1 MKKVITLL
9 TDFGLRDPYVGAM
22 KGVILSICPDVN
34 IVDISHEIRKFDIRQ
49 GAYVLAA
56 SASFFPKGTI
66 HVGVVDPGVGT
77 ARKAIIM
84 ETKRSFY
91 IGPDNGLLTL
101 AALREGVKKVV
112 QITNSKYMLPRVSR
126 TFHGRDIFAPAAA
139 YLANGVP
146 IENFGPLLEEYEI
159 LSFSKPHV
167 QKDQI
172 EGEIIYIDGF
182 GNIVTNIYSE
192 ILEKVGISEEDKIKV
207 LLNDKL
213 EKVLKICK
221 AYNEVKKGEFLAI
234 IGSGNFLEISINQ
247 GNAAK
252 KLNVKEGAKIKI
264 KLT

>member
-1 MKKVITLL
+1 MKKLITLL
-9 TDFGLRDPYVGAM
+9 TDFGLKDPYVGAM
-22 KGVILSICPDVN
+22 KGVILSICPDAN

-56 SASFFPKGTI
+56 SAIFFPRGTI

-77 ARKAIIM
+77 TRKAIII
-84 ETKRSFY
+84 ETKKSFY

-101 AALREGVKKVV
+101 AALREGIKKVV
-112 QITNSKYMLPRVSR
+112 HIINREYMLPRVSR

-139 YLANGVP
+139 HLAKGIP
-146 IENFGPLLEEYEI
+146 IEDFGPTLEKYEI
-159 LSFSKPHV
+159 LSFSEPHI
-167 QKDQI
+167 QANQI

-182 GNIVTNIYSE
+182 GNIVTNIFSE
-192 ILEKVGISEEDKIKV
+192 ILEKTGISEGDKIKI
-207 LLNDKL
+207 LLGDKL

-252 KLNVKEGAKIKI
+252 KLNVKEGTRIKI
-264 KLT
+264 KMI

>member
-56 SASFFPKGTI
+56 SAPFFPRGTI
-66 HVGVVDPGVGT
+66 HIGVVDPGVGT
-77 ARKAIIM
+77 TRKAIII

-91 IGPDNGLLTL
+91 IGPDNGLLAL
-101 AALREGVKKVV
+101 AALREGIKKVV

-146 IENFGPLLEEYEI
+146 IENFGPLLDEYEI

-167 QKDQI
+167 RKDQI
-172 EGEIIYIDGF
+172 EGEVIYIDGF

-192 ILEKVGISEEDKIKV
+192 ILEKVGIGEEDKIKI
-207 LLNDKL
+207 LLNDEL

-247 GNAAK
+247 GNTAK

-264 KLT
+264 KLI

>member
-22 KGVILSICPDVN
+22 KGVILSICPDAN

-56 SASFFPKGTI
+56 SAPFFPKGTI

-77 ARKAIIM
+77 SRKAIII
-84 ETKRSFY
+84 ETKKSFY

-167 QKDQI
+167 RKDQI
-172 EGEIIYIDGF
+172 EGEIIYVDGF

-213 EKVLKICK
+213 GKVLKICK

-252 KLNVKEGAKIKI
+252 KLNVKEGTKIKI

>member
-1 MKKVITLL
+1 MLPS
-9 TDFGLRDPYVGAM
+9 FLRVQY
-22 KGVILSICPDVN
+22 
-34 IVDISHEIRKFDIRQ
+34 
-49 GAYVLAA
+49 
-56 SASFFPKGTI
+56 
-66 HVGVVDPGVGT
+66 
-77 ARKAIIM
+77 
-84 ETKRSFY
+84 
-91 IGPDNGLLTL
+91 TL
-101 AALREGVKKVV
+101 AWLIQELERLEKQLSWKLREA
-112 QITNSKYMLPRVSR
+112 
-126 TFHGRDIFAPAAA
+126 F
-139 YLANGVP
+139 
-146 IENFGPLLEEYEI
+146 
-159 LSFSKPHV
+159 KPHV

-192 ILEKVGISEEDKIKV
+192 ILEKVGISEEDKIKI